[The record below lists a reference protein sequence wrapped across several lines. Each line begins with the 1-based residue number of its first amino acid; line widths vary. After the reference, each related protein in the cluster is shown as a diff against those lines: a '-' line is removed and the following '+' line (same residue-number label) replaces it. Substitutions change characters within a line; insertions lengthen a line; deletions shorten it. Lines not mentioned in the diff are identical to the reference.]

1 MSLLVTSTTAAVH
14 CLVCNRPVADPLWI
28 LGAAVCDRCEELL
41 VATGADDPG
50 YDRFVERFRHF
61 WHGLAAAAGS
71 SEARQ

>member
-1 MSLLVTSTTAAVH
+1 LPVTSTTAAIH